1 MFAIALDGP
10 AGAGKSTVAKM
21 VAQRMGIHY
30 VDTGAMYR
38 TLAYVILQKG
48 IDIRDEAAVS
58 AAVQDIDVKVRYE
71 DDLQKMYVGETEVTP
86 YIRTAEVGEV
96 SSAIAVYGGV
106 RGKLLNMQRG
116 LAEEYEVIMD
126 GRDIGTAILPNA
138 PLKVYLTADA
148 QERGRRRFLELEA
161 KDPGTHNLEEIIQG
175 IKDRDYRDS
184 HREIAPLRQAEDAIV
199 VDTTYISA
207 EEAAQRI
214 IQLAQ
219 EVRG

>member
-21 VAQRMGIHY
+21 VAERMGMHY

-38 TLAYVILQKG
+38 TLAYVILQKKV
-48 IDIRDEAAVS
+48 DIKDEAAVS
-58 AAVQDIDVKVRYE
+58 AGVKDIDVRVRYE
-71 DDLQKMYVGETEVTP
+71 DNLQKMYVGETDVTP
-86 YIRTAEVGEV
+86 YIRTPEVGEV

-138 PLKVYLTADA
+138 PLKIYLTADA
-148 QERGRRRFLELEA
+148 EERGKRRFLELEA
-161 KDPGTHNLEEIIQG
+161 KNPGTHDLEEIIQG

-184 HREIAPLRQAEDAIV
+184 HREIAPLCQAEDAIV
-199 VDTTYISA
+199 VDTTHMSA
-207 EEAAQRI
+207 EEAADKI
-214 IQLAQ
+214 IQLAM
-219 EVRG
+219 EVKG

>member
-1 MFAIALDGP
+1 
-10 AGAGKSTVAKM
+10 
-21 VAQRMGIHY
+21 
-30 VDTGAMYR
+30 MYR

-48 IDIRDEAAVS
+48 IDIKDEAAVS

-71 DDLQKMYVGETEVTP
+71 DDLQKMYVGEMEVTP
-86 YIRTAEVGEV
+86 YIRTAEVGEA

-138 PLKVYLTADA
+138 PLKIYLTADA
-148 QERGRRRFLELEA
+148 EERGRRRFLELEA

-199 VDTTYISA
+199 VDTTHISA

-219 EVRG
+219 EVKG